1 MPSLVDE
8 HSHLRAAD
16 DRLRTA
22 VHLISAQ
29 EDRLARY
36 RAACLDTQLSEELL
50 FTMHAILR
58 SFIAHRLTER
68 QMKAALPAVVEL
80 NIKRPR
86 EGTSSGTPFA
96 MLRMPSL

>member
-16 DRLRTA
+16 DHLRTA
-22 VHLISAQ
+22 VYLISAQ

-36 RAACLDTQLSEELL
+36 RAARLDTRLPEELL

-58 SFIAHRLTER
+58 SFIAHRHAICDAIELESRSYLSSETQSLAAEAHP
-68 QMKAALPAVVEL
+68 KAAVDLCVV
-80 NIKRPR
+80 
-86 EGTSSGTPFA
+86 
-96 MLRMPSL
+96 